1 VAAILLLLLNTFRF
15 IIIFWRKKNIPVLN
29 ANEDTVC
36 DGASVSFILIAWT
49 N

>member
-1 VAAILLLLLNTFRF
+1 
-15 IIIFWRKKNIPVLN
+15 VLN